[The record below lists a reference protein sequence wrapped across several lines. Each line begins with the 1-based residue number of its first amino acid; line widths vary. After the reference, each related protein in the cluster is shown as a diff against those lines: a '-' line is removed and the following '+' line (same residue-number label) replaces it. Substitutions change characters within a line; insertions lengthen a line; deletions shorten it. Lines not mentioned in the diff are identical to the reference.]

1 MQESVYV
8 NVLGG
13 QAAAQHVVG
22 VRHHL
27 DACAAQIAVHHAGG
41 QRQCLAGFEGETIQQ
56 QRREDTRVGW
66 EKFVDL
72 HGCAGEDAKFAGR
85 IEMVHGSSQHLVDE
99 VAAVVEAE
107 DIEENLL
114 DGG

>member
-1 MQESVYV
+1 M
-8 NVLGG
+8 
-13 QAAAQHVVG
+13 
-22 VRHHL
+22 
-27 DACAAQIAVHHAGG
+27 HHAGG
-41 QRQCLAGFEGETIQQ
+41 QRQRLAGFEGETIQQ